1 MAGSSSTPIGPAEPV
16 RRFLDTLYAIGAGLA
31 ALSLLGIFGMM
42 MAQVAL
48 RELQMQLP
56 AADDISA
63 YLCVATTFFAL
74 AATFKRGELICVGM
88 GIERLGPGARRIAE
102 GAVLVLAAAI
112 MGYVTWWT
120 AQDMLFSLEIEE
132 VAQGTV
138 PIPLWIPKIAM
149 PAGAGLLLVAILDEL
164 ATVLGGAKPGY
175 VVAAEE
181 RAAAGDFS
189 AEV

>member
-1 MAGSSSTPIGPAEPV
+1 M
-16 RRFLDTLYAIGAGLA
+16 RRLLDSLYALGAGLA
-31 ALSLLGIFGMM
+31 ALALLGIFIIM
-42 MAQVAL
+42 MAQVAM

-74 AATFKRGELICVGM
+74 AATFKRGELIRVGM
-88 GIERLGPGARRIAE
+88 GIERLSPAGRRIAE
-102 GAVLVLAAAI
+102 ALVLILAGCVMA
-112 MGYVTWWT
+112 YVTRWT
-120 AQDMLFSLEIEE
+120 FADMLFSWEIEE

-138 PIPLWIPKIAM
+138 AIPLWVPKLAM
-149 PAGAGLLLVAILDEL
+149 PLGAGLLLVAILDEFV
-164 ATVLGGAKPGY
+164 TVLRGAKPGY